1 MFLFFLFKLV
11 LKVFEI
17 FEAFKRSYLKEVATI
32 QRSLAFPSAN
42 GSDCKRYEVS
52 GYEITLSKKT
62 TLAACG
68 Q

>member
-17 FEAFKRSYLKEVATI
+17 FEVFKRCYLREVATI
-32 QRSLAFPSAN
+32 QRSLVFPNAN
-42 GSDCKRYEVS
+42 GSDFKRYEVS
-52 GYEITLSKKT
+52 GYEITLSKRT
-62 TLAACG
+62 SLAACG